1 MKKKILALMFTV
13 CMIVPCMAAL
23 TACGG
28 DGATFGHTHT
38 WAEKYTYNATQHWKK
53 CVDCD
58 ETTDKENHELTDGLC
73 SVCGYVD
80 STKVAPRKQAMSKY
94 FSGVKAT
101 YKKETAVDSD
111 GEAKDFKTLVDRQI
125 DVLAQDLLIRLNY
138 VYHGIINFANTNA
151 INSEEKYNTNYSPRL
166 FKGYNIVVPALV
178 KSALNNKF
186 ENTDVSIYPSF
197 SKTAV
202 NYTSNTEGFSEA
214 QNYETITL
222 LAKANTP
229 YTKLAMKISGSNIVG
244 ESVKLK
250 YQVYVN
256 GERKGAMSRIDL
268 TNDEQIIEIDKFK
281 ERGKKFNAYSG
292 NNTSDLNTNIF
303 ENSVVADS
311 DTDGYIKIVFTN
323 DSGVKFKV
331 TFDGYYD
338 KV

>member
-1 MKKKILALMFTV
+1 M
-13 CMIVPCMAAL
+13 
-23 TACGG
+23 
-28 DGATFGHTHT
+28 
-38 WAEKYTYNATQHWKK
+38 
-53 CVDCD
+53 
-58 ETTDKENHELTDGLC
+58 
-73 SVCGYVD
+73 
-80 STKVAPRKQAMSKY
+80 
-94 FSGVKAT
+94 
-101 YKKETAVDSD
+101 
-111 GEAKDFKTLVDRQI
+111 
-125 DVLAQDLLIRLNY
+125 
-138 VYHGIINFANTNA
+138 
-151 INSEEKYNTNYSPRL
+151 
-166 FKGYNIVVPALV
+166 
-178 KSALNNKF
+178 NNKF
-186 ENTDVSIYPSF
+186 DGTDVPVFPAF

-202 NYTSNTEGFSEA
+202 AYTNTAEGFNEA